1 MRDRSAGPR
10 GGGTAQSPRRVGTTG
25 ARDILEVTTKRGTK
39 VIGIVGNI
47 PDVCQVG
54 AGTSAILRE
63 MGGNSEKG
71 VILRV
76 KVEVNSSVEITKGGH
91 FLPEVGDPPGG
102 VHTGADLTENLTTTS
117 REVTVTLKPGQTI
130 WRSRGRSA
138 T

>member
-1 MRDRSAGPR
+1 MRDRSAGPM

-25 ARDILEVTTKRGTK
+25 VEDILEVTTKRGTK

-47 PDVCQVG
+47 PDDCQIG

-63 MGGNSEKG
+63 KGGNSEKG

-76 KVEVNSSVEITKGGH
+76 KVEVNLSVEITKGGH

-102 VHTGADLTENLTTTS
+102 ANTGADLTENIMRTS
-117 REVTVTLKPGQTI
+117 SEVSVTLKPGQTI